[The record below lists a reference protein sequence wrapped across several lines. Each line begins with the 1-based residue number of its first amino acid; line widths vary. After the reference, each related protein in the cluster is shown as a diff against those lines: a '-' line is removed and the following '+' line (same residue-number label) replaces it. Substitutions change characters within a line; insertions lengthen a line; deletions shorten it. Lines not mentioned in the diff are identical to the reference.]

1 VTIEF
6 LNAMG
11 DKHNISASSAPTH
24 APLQARIAGVALAT
38 TVLALVAACL
48 CFMLQQWSVAR
59 QEARANHEILA
70 QMAAAGAAAPL
81 ADHNMVGVYR
91 ALEAVAKAP
100 SVAAVRIIDT
110 RGRTVAQLGT
120 ANPANADTLTRPIK
134 LSSQKVGTLVLVAQH
149 PGLGQT
155 LARDL
160 ALTGALFFGAAGL
173 AILLANSLAR
183 RLARPMERL
192 SEAMHETA
200 VGGRFKAVEQTT
212 DDDVFQSL
220 TDSFNHLVTRLEA
233 NDHDLRGA
241 MAELVKARDDANA
254 ANVLKS
260 HFLANMSHE
269 IRTPLNG
276 VLAMAEVMAMD
287 DLGSTQRERLAVIR
301 ESGALLLGVLN
312 DVLDLSK
319 IEAGRLEIQDR
330 PFDIAQLAQ
339 AIRETYAPQARDK
352 GLAFEVAIAPEAQG
366 VWRGDADRLRQILG
380 NLISNALKFTLEG
393 AVAIRFASAE
403 DGNGLRID
411 VADTGI
417 GISPEILPRLFDK
430 FVQADSSTTRRFG
443 GSGLGLAICRELAV
457 LMDGTIKVQSREG
470 RGSTF
475 TVLVA
480 LPREEALTDVHYIDD
495 GHAPAPRIEES
506 RAVEPEAQ
514 AAVDEA
520 LVDETPVEIPADAPC
535 LRVLAADDNPTNQK
549 VVEAVLAPLNAEV
562 VLVADGAAAVEAWK
576 AAKFDIVLMDIH
588 MPGMDGVEAAQAIRQ
603 LEAAEGRPRTP
614 IVAVTANALAHQVEG
629 YLAAGMDGHVA
640 KPIEVTKLYAAIE
653 TAMTAARLAQ
663 AA

>member
-1 VTIEF
+1 
-6 LNAMG
+6 MG
-11 DKHNISASSAPTH
+11 EKHNNSASAAATH

-110 RGRTVAQLGT
+110 KGRTVAQLGA
-120 ANPANADTLTRPIK
+120 ANPTDADTLTRPIK
-134 LSSQKVGTLVLVAQH
+134 LSSQTVGTLVLVAQH

-200 VGGRFKAVEQTT
+200 VGGRYKAVEQTA

-287 DLGSTQRERLAVIR
+287 DLAPTQRERLAVIR
-301 ESGALLLGVLN
+301 ESGGLLLGVLN

-319 IEAGRLEIQDR
+319 IEAGRLEITDR

-366 VWRGDADRLRQILG
+366 LWRGDSDRLRQILG
-380 NLISNALKFTLEG
+380 NLIANALKFTLEG
-393 AVAIRFASAE
+393 AVAVRFASAE
-403 DGNGLRID
+403 DGSGLRID

-417 GISPEILPRLFDK
+417 GISPDILPRLFDK
-430 FVQADSSTTRRFG
+430 FVQADSTTTRRFG
-443 GSGLGLAICRELAV
+443 GSGLGLAICRELAAM
-457 LMDGTIKVQSREG
+457 MDGSIKVQSREG

-495 GHAPAPRIEES
+495 DHAPAPRAVASAEAPA
-506 RAVEPEAQ
+506 RA
-514 AAVDEA
+514 
-520 LVDETPVEIPADAPC
+520 ETTF

-562 VLVADGAAAVEAWK
+562 VLVGDGAACVEAWK
-576 AAKFDIVLMDIH
+576 AATFDIVLMDIH
-588 MPGMDGVEAAQAIRQ
+588 MPVMDGLEAAQAIRQ
-603 LEAAEGRPRTP
+603 LEAAEGRQRTP
-614 IVAVTANALAHQVEG
+614 IVAVTANALAHQVED

-653 TAMTAARLAQ
+653 AAMTAARLAQ

>member
-1 VTIEF
+1 
-6 LNAMG
+6 MG
-11 DKHNISASSAPTH
+11 EKHNNSASTAATH

-110 RGRTVAQLGT
+110 KGRTVAQLGA
-120 ANPANADTLTRPIK
+120 ANPTDADTLTRPIK
-134 LSSQKVGTLVLVAQH
+134 LSSQPVGTLVLVAQH

-200 VGGRFKAVEQTT
+200 VGGRFKTVEQTA

-220 TDSFNHLVTRLEA
+220 TDSFNHLVCRLEA

-287 DLGSTQRERLAVIR
+287 DLGSKQRERLKVIR
-301 ESGALLLGVLN
+301 ESGGLLLGVLN

-319 IEAGRLEIQDR
+319 IEAGRLEITDR

-366 VWRGDADRLRQILG
+366 VWRGDSDRLRQILG
-380 NLISNALKFTLEG
+380 NLIANALKFTLEG
-393 AVAIRFASAE
+393 AVAVRFASAE
-403 DGNGLRID
+403 DGSGLRID

-417 GISPEILPRLFDK
+417 GISPDILPRLFDK
-430 FVQADSSTTRRFG
+430 FVQADSTTTRRFG
-443 GSGLGLAICRELAV
+443 GSGLGLAICRELAAM
-457 LMDGTIKVQSREG
+457 MDGSIKVQSREG

-475 TVLVA
+475 TVLVG

-495 GHAPAPRIEES
+495 DQAPAPR
-506 RAVEPEAQ
+506 AVVET
-514 AAVDEA
+514 
-520 LVDETPVEIPADAPC
+520 ETPAPAETTF

-562 VLVADGAAAVEAWK
+562 VLVGDGAACVEAWK

-588 MPGMDGVEAAQAIRQ
+588 MPVMDGLEAAQAIRQ
-603 LEAAEGRPRTP
+603 LEAEEGRQRTP
-614 IVAVTANALAHQVEG
+614 IIAVTANALAHQVED

-653 TAMTAARLAQ
+653 AAMTAARLAQ

>member
-1 VTIEF
+1 MSDRNTPRARRE
-6 LNAMG
+6 
-11 DKHNISASSAPTH
+11 STH

-59 QEARANHEILA
+59 QESRANHAVLA
-70 QMAAAGAAAPL
+70 QMAAAGAAGPL
-81 ADHNMVGVYR
+81 ADNNLAGVYR
-91 ALEAVAKAP
+91 ALSAVAKAP
-100 SVAAVRIIDT
+100 GVAAVRMVDT
-110 RGRTVAQLGT
+110 GGRTIAQIGD
-120 ANPANADTLTRPIK
+120 PAPADVDTLTRPVE
-134 LSSQKVGTLVLVAQH
+134 LSGRKIGAVVLVARR
-149 PGLGQT
+149 PGIGQI

-160 ALTGALFFGAAGL
+160 ALTGALFFGSAGL
-173 AILLANSLAR
+173 AILLANGLAR
-183 RLARPMERL
+183 RMARPMERL

-200 VGGRFKAVEQTT
+200 VGGRFMPVEQAA

-220 TDSFNHLVTRLEA
+220 IDSFNHLVARLRA
-233 NDHDLRGA
+233 NDDDLRGA
-241 MAELVKARDDANA
+241 MAELVKARDDANT

-276 VLAMAEVMAMD
+276 VLAMAEVMDMD
-287 DLGSTQRERLAVIR
+287 ELKPAQRERLAVIR
-301 ESGALLLGVLN
+301 ESGGLLLAVLN

-339 AIRETYAPQARDK
+339 SIRESYAHQAREK
-352 GLAFEVAIAPEAQG
+352 GLAFEVAVAPEAQG
-366 VWRGDADRLRQILG
+366 LWRGDVDRLRQILG

-393 AVAIRFASAE
+393 AVALRFASAE
-403 DGNGLRID
+403 DGSGLRID

-417 GISPEILPRLFDK
+417 GIAPEILPRLFDK

-443 GSGLGLAICRELAV
+443 GSGLGLAICRELAA
-457 LMDGTIKVQSREG
+457 LMGGSIKVQSREG

-480 LPREEALTDVHYIDD
+480 LPREETLTEVHYIDD
-495 GHAPAPRIEES
+495 
-506 RAVEPEAQ
+506 
-514 AAVDEA
+514 DEA
-520 LVDETPVEIPADAPC
+520 HAVARPRARARGPAKAP

-549 VVEAVLAPLNAEV
+549 VIEAVLAPLGAEV
-562 VLVADGAAAVEAWK
+562 TMVPDGAACVEAWK

-588 MPGMDGVEAAQAIRQ
+588 MPVMDGIEAARAIRA
-603 LEAAEGRPRTP
+603 LEAQEGRTRTP
-614 IVAVTANALAHQVEG
+614 IVAVTANALAHQVED
-629 YLAAGMDGHVA
+629 YLAAGMEGHVA
-640 KPIEVTKLYAAIE
+640 KPVEVSKLYSAIE
-653 TAMTAARLAQ
+653 DAIASARMAKAA
-663 AA
+663 

>member
-1 VTIEF
+1 MSES
-6 LNAMG
+6 
-11 DKHNISASSAPTH
+11 HNHSGSTL

-70 QMAAAGAAAPL
+70 KMAAAGAAAPL
-81 ADHNMVGVYR
+81 ADHNMVGAYR

-100 SVAAVRIIDT
+100 GVAGVRISDEQ
-110 RGRTVAQLGT
+110 GRVVAQLG
-120 ANPANADTLTRPIK
+120 PADLADVDTLSRPIK
-134 LSSQKVGTLVLVAQH
+134 LGAQRVGTLVLLAEH

-183 RLARPMERL
+183 RLAKPMERL

-200 VGGRFKAVEQTT
+200 VGGRYKPVDQCA
-212 DDDVFQSL
+212 DDDVFHSL
-220 TDSFNHLVTRLEA
+220 TASFNHLVARLET
-233 NDHDLRGA
+233 NDEDLRGA
-241 MAELVKARDDANA
+241 MAELVRARDDANA

-276 VLAMAEVMAMD
+276 VLAMADIMAMGELTD
-287 DLGSTQRERLAVIR
+287 PQRERLSVIR
-301 ESGALLLGVLN
+301 ESGAVLLSVLN

-319 IEAGRLEIQDR
+319 IEAGRLEIEDR
-330 PFDIAQLAQ
+330 PFDIVQLAQ
-339 AIRETYAPQARDK
+339 SVREAYAPQALEKR
-352 GLAFEVAIAPEAQG
+352 LAFEVAVAPEAQG
-366 VWRGDADRLRQILG
+366 LWRGDADRLRQILG
-380 NLISNALKFTLEG
+380 NLVSNALKFTLEG
-393 AVAIRFASAE
+393 AVAVRFASAE
-403 DGNGLRID
+403 DGDGLRID

-417 GISPEILPRLFDK
+417 GIAPDILPRLFDK

-443 GSGLGLAICRELAV
+443 GSGLGLAICRELAN
-457 LMDGTIKVQSREG
+457 LMGGTIKVQSREG

-475 TVLVA
+475 TVLVST
-480 LPREEALTDVHYIDD
+480 PREETLTEVHYIDD
-495 GHAPAPRIEES
+495 EQPS
-506 RAVEPEAQ
+506 L
-514 AAVDEA
+514 AAV
-520 LVDETPVEIPADAPC
+520 PRAPSVARP
-535 LRVLAADDNPTNQK
+535 RVLAADDNPTNQK

-562 VLVADGAAAVEAWK
+562 TLVADGAACVEAWK
-576 AAKFDIVLMDIH
+576 AGDYDIVLMDIH
-588 MPGMDGVEAAQAIRQ
+588 MPVMDGVEAARAIRA
-603 LEAAEGRPRTP
+603 LEIAEGRARTP

-640 KPIEVTKLYAAIE
+640 KPIEVTKLYDAIE
-653 TAMTAARLAQ
+653 TAIAAARMAR

>member
-1 VTIEF
+1 
-6 LNAMG
+6 MG
-11 DKHNISASSAPTH
+11 DRHNTRASSAPTH
-24 APLQARIAGVALAT
+24 APLQARIAGVALTT

-59 QEARANHEILA
+59 EESRANHEILA

-81 ADHNMVGVYR
+81 ADHNMPGVYR

-100 SVAAVRIIDT
+100 NVASVRITDT
-110 RGRTVAQLGT
+110 GGRTVAQIG
-120 ANPANADTLTRPIK
+120 AAEPGDSDTLSRPIR
-134 LSSQKVGTLVLVAQH
+134 LSGQSIGALVLEARH
-149 PGLGQT
+149 PGLSQI
-155 LARDL
+155 LARDM
-160 ALTGALFFGAAGL
+160 ALTGALFFGSAGL

-183 RLARPMERL
+183 RMARPMERL

-200 VGGRFKAVEQTT
+200 VGGRFMPVEQTA

-220 TDSFNHLVTRLEA
+220 IDSFNHLVARLRS
-233 NDHDLRGA
+233 NDQDLRGA

-287 DLGSTQRERLAVIR
+287 DLTPIQRERLATIR
-301 ESGALLLGVLN
+301 ESGGLLLGVLN

-319 IEAGRLEIQDR
+319 IEAGRLEIQNR
-330 PFDIAQLAQ
+330 PFDIVQLAQ
-339 AIRETYAPQARDK
+339 SIRETYAAQARDK
-352 GLAFEVAIAPEAQG
+352 GLAFEVAVAPEAQG
-366 VWRGDADRLRQILG
+366 LWRGDADRLRQILA

-393 AVAIRFASAE
+393 AVAVRFASAE
-403 DGNGLRID
+403 DGSGLRID

-417 GISPEILPRLFDK
+417 GMAPAILPRLFDK

-443 GSGLGLAICRELAV
+443 GSGLGLAICRELAA
-457 LMDGTIKVQSREG
+457 LMGGSIKVQSREG

-480 LPREEALTDVHYIDD
+480 LPREETLTEVHYIDD
-495 GHAPAPRIEES
+495 DHPAIERPGVGKSAP
-506 RAVEPEAQ
+506 
-514 AAVDEA
+514 
-520 LVDETPVEIPADAPC
+520 

-549 VVEAVLAPLNAEV
+549 VIEAVLAPLGAEV
-562 VLVADGAAAVEAWK
+562 VMVADGAACVEAFK
-576 AAKFDIVLMDIH
+576 AAPFDVILMDIH
-588 MPGMDGVEAAQAIRQ
+588 MPVMDGIEAARAIRA
-603 LEAAEGRPRTP
+603 LEAEGGRPRTP
-614 IVAVTANALAHQVEG
+614 IVAVTANALAHQVED

-640 KPIEVTKLYAAIE
+640 KPVEVSKLYGAIE
-653 TAMTAARLAQ
+653 DAMAAARVAK

>member
-1 VTIEF
+1 
-6 LNAMG
+6 MG
-11 DKHNISASSAPTH
+11 EKHNNSASNAAAH

-38 TVLALVAACL
+38 TVLALMAACL
-48 CFMLQQWSVAR
+48 CFMLQQWGVAR

-100 SVAAVRIIDT
+100 TVAAVRIVDLK
-110 RGRTVAQLGT
+110 GRAVAQLGAADPT
-120 ANPANADTLTRPIK
+120 DADTLTRPIM
-134 LSSQKVGTLVLVAQH
+134 LSSQRVGTLVLVAQH

-200 VGGRFKAVEQTT
+200 VGGRFKAVEQTA

-220 TDSFNHLVTRLEA
+220 TDSFNHLVARLEA

-276 VLAMAEVMAMD
+276 VLAMAEIMAMD
-287 DLGSTQRERLAVIR
+287 ELCPTQRERLAVIR
-301 ESGALLLGVLN
+301 ESGGLLLGVLN

-319 IEAGRLEIQDR
+319 IEAGRLEIQNH

-339 AIRETYAPQARDK
+339 AIRETYGPQARDK

-366 VWRGDADRLRQILG
+366 LWRGDADRLRQILG

-403 DGNGLRID
+403 DGSGLRID

-417 GISPEILPRLFDK
+417 GIPAQILPRLFDK

-480 LPREEALTDVHYIDD
+480 LPREEAITDVHYIDD
-495 GHAPAPRIEES
+495 GHAPPQVPAPEARAPVDVSPVEP
-506 RAVEPEAQ
+506 AVE
-514 AAVDEA
+514 
-520 LVDETPVEIPADAPC
+520 APC

-562 VLVADGAAAVEAWK
+562 VLVADGAACLEAWK

-603 LEAAEGRPRTP
+603 LEAAEGRSRTP
-614 IVAVTANALAHQVEG
+614 IIAVTANALAHQVEG

-653 TAMTAARLAQ
+653 AAMTAARLAQ

>member
-1 VTIEF
+1 MSDDR
-6 LNAMG
+6 NHSG
-11 DKHNISASSAPTH
+11 STH

-100 SVAAVRIIDT
+100 SVAGVRIVDT
-110 RGRTVAQLGT
+110 KGRVVAQLG
-120 ANPANADTLTRPIK
+120 ASNPADADTLTHPIR
-134 LSSQKVGTLVLVAQH
+134 LGSQNIGALVLLAEH

-200 VGGRFKAVEQTT
+200 VGGRFKAVEQTS

-220 TDSFNHLVTRLEA
+220 TDSFNHLVCRLEA

-287 DLGSTQRERLAVIR
+287 KLSPTQHERLKVIR
-301 ESGALLLGVLN
+301 ESGAVLLSVLN

-319 IEAGRLEIQDR
+319 IEAGRLEITDR

-339 AIRETYAPQARDK
+339 SIRETYAQQAREK
-352 GLAFEVAIAPEAQG
+352 GLAFEVAVAPEAQG
-366 VWRGDADRLRQILG
+366 LWRGDADRLRQILG
-380 NLISNALKFTLEG
+380 NLIANALKFTLEG
-393 AVAIRFASAE
+393 AVAVRFASAE
-403 DGNGLRID
+403 DGSGLRID

-457 LMDGTIKVQSREG
+457 LMDGSIKVQSREG

-480 LPREEALTDVHYIDD
+480 LPREEAITDVHYIDD
-495 GHAPAPRIEES
+495 DHAPAP
-506 RAVEPEAQ
+506 EAETSAE
-514 AAVDEA
+514 AA
-520 LVDETPVEIPADAPC
+520 PVETAR

-549 VVEAVLAPLNAEV
+549 VVAAVLAPLNAEV
-562 VLVADGAAAVEAWK
+562 TLVADGAACVEAWQ
-576 AAKFDIVLMDIH
+576 AGTFDIVLMDIH
-588 MPGMDGVEAAQAIRQ
+588 MPVMDGVEASRAIRA
-603 LEAAEGRPRTP
+603 LEADQGRVRTP
-614 IVAVTANALAHQVEG
+614 IIAVTANALAHQVED

-653 TAMTAARLAQ
+653 AAMNAARLAQ

>member
-1 VTIEF
+1 M
-6 LNAMG
+6 NDDRNHSG
-11 DKHNISASSAPTH
+11 STH

-100 SVAAVRIIDT
+100 SVAGVRIVDPK
-110 RGRTVAQLGT
+110 GRIVAQLG
-120 ANPANADTLTRPIK
+120 ASDPADTDTLSRPIK
-134 LSSQKVGTLVLVAQH
+134 LSSQNIGTLVLLAEH

-200 VGGRFKAVEQTT
+200 VGGRFKAVEQTS

-220 TDSFNHLVTRLEA
+220 TDSFNHLVGRLEA

-287 DLGSTQRERLAVIR
+287 KLSPTQHERLKVIR
-301 ESGALLLGVLN
+301 ESGAVLLSVLN

-319 IEAGRLEIQDR
+319 IEAGRLEITDR

-339 AIRETYAPQARDK
+339 SIRETYAQQAREK
-352 GLAFEVAIAPEAQG
+352 GLAFEVAVAPEAQG
-366 VWRGDADRLRQILG
+366 LWRGDADRLRQILG
-380 NLISNALKFTLEG
+380 NLIANALKFTLEG
-393 AVAIRFASAE
+393 AVAVRFASAE
-403 DGNGLRID
+403 DGSGLRID

-457 LMDGTIKVQSREG
+457 LMDGSIKVQSREG

-480 LPREEALTDVHYIDD
+480 LPREEAIVDVHYIDD
-495 GHAPAPRIEES
+495 DHAPAP
-506 RAVEPEAQ
+506 EAQ
-514 AAVDEA
+514 TSAEAPPLEAVR
-520 LVDETPVEIPADAPC
+520 

-549 VVEAVLAPLNAEV
+549 VVAAVLAPLNAEV
-562 VLVADGAAAVEAWK
+562 TLVADGAACVEAWR
-576 AAKFDIVLMDIH
+576 AGTFDIVLMDIH
-588 MPGMDGVEAAQAIRQ
+588 MPVLDGVEASRAIRA
-603 LEAAEGRPRTP
+603 LETEQGRIRTP
-614 IVAVTANALAHQVEG
+614 IIAVTANALAHQVED

-653 TAMTAARLAQ
+653 AAMNAARLAQ

>member
-1 VTIEF
+1 MSE
-6 LNAMG
+6 G
-11 DKHNISASSAPTH
+11 HNHSVLTH

-100 SVAAVRIIDT
+100 SVAGVRIIDT
-110 RGRTVAQLGT
+110 KGRVVAQLG
-120 ANPANADTLTRPIK
+120 AADPAEADTLTRPIK
-134 LSSQKVGTLVLVAQH
+134 LSSQTVGTLVLLAEH

-200 VGGRFKAVEQTT
+200 VGGRFKAVEQTS

-220 TDSFNHLVTRLEA
+220 TDSFNHLVCRLEA

-287 DLGSTQRERLAVIR
+287 KLNDTQRERLKVIR
-301 ESGALLLGVLN
+301 ESGAVLLGVLN

-339 AIRETYAPQARDK
+339 AIRETFAPQARDR

-366 VWRGDADRLRQILG
+366 LWRGDADRLRQILG
-380 NLISNALKFTLEG
+380 NLIANALKFTLEG
-393 AVAIRFASAE
+393 AVAVRFASAE
-403 DGNGLRID
+403 DGSGLRID

-457 LMDGTIKVQSREG
+457 MMNGTIKVQSREG

-480 LPREEALTDVHYIDD
+480 LPREETLVDVHYIDD
-495 GHAPAPRIEES
+495 DHQPA
-506 RAVEPEAQ
+506 EA
-514 AAVDEA
+514 A
-520 LVDETPVEIPADAPC
+520 EIGVQPAR

-549 VVEAVLAPLNAEV
+549 VVAAVLAPLNAEV
-562 VLVADGAAAVEAWK
+562 ELVADGQACVEAWK
-576 AAKFDIVLMDIH
+576 AGQYDIVLMDIH
-588 MPGMDGVEAAQAIRQ
+588 MPVMDGVEAAQAIRA
-603 LEAAEGRPRTP
+603 LETQEGRVRTP
-614 IVAVTANALAHQVEG
+614 IIAVTANALAHQVEG

-653 TAMTAARLAQ
+653 AAMAAARLAQ

>member
-1 VTIEF
+1 MSDRNTPR
-6 LNAMG
+6 
-11 DKHNISASSAPTH
+11 ASRESTH

-59 QEARANHEILA
+59 QESRANHAVLA
-70 QMAAAGAAAPL
+70 QMAAAGAAGPL
-81 ADHNMVGVYR
+81 ADNNLAGVYR
-91 ALEAVAKAP
+91 ALSAVAKAP
-100 SVAAVRIIDT
+100 GVAAVRMVDT
-110 RGRTVAQLGT
+110 GGRTVAQIGD
-120 ANPANADTLTRPIK
+120 PAPADVDTLTRPVEVSGRKIGA
-134 LSSQKVGTLVLVAQH
+134 VVLVARR
-149 PGLGQT
+149 PGIGQI

-160 ALTGALFFGAAGL
+160 ALTGALFFGSAGL
-173 AILLANSLAR
+173 AILLANGLAR
-183 RLARPMERL
+183 RMARPMERL

-200 VGGRFKAVEQTT
+200 VGGRFMPVEQAA

-220 TDSFNHLVTRLEA
+220 IDSFNHLVARLRA
-233 NDHDLRGA
+233 NDDDLRGA
-241 MAELVKARDDANA
+241 MAELVKARDDANT

-287 DLGSTQRERLAVIR
+287 ELKPAQRERLSVIR
-301 ESGALLLGVLN
+301 ESGGLLLAVLN

-339 AIRETYAPQARDK
+339 SIRETYGHQAREK
-352 GLAFEVAIAPEAQG
+352 GLAFEVAVAPEAHG
-366 VWRGDADRLRQILG
+366 LWRGDADRLRQILG

-393 AVAIRFASAE
+393 AVAVRFASAE
-403 DGNGLRID
+403 DGSGLRID

-417 GISPEILPRLFDK
+417 GVAPEILPRLFDK

-443 GSGLGLAICRELAV
+443 GSGLGLAICRELAA
-457 LMDGTIKVQSREG
+457 LMGGSIKVQSREG

-480 LPREEALTDVHYIDD
+480 LPREETLTEVHYIDD
-495 GHAPAPRIEES
+495 
-506 RAVEPEAQ
+506 
-514 AAVDEA
+514 DEA
-520 LVDETPVEIPADAPC
+520 HAIARPKARAAAKAP

-549 VVEAVLAPLNAEV
+549 VIEAVLAPLGAEV
-562 VLVADGAAAVEAWK
+562 TMVPDGAACVEAWK
-576 AAKFDIVLMDIH
+576 AAKFDIILMDIH
-588 MPGMDGVEAAQAIRQ
+588 MPVMDGIEAARAIRA
-603 LEAAEGRPRTP
+603 LEAQEGRTRTP
-614 IVAVTANALAHQVEG
+614 IVAVTANALAHQVED
-629 YLAAGMDGHVA
+629 YLAAGMEGHVA
-640 KPIEVTKLYAAIE
+640 KPVEVSKLYGAIE
-653 TAMTAARLAQ
+653 DAIAAARMAK